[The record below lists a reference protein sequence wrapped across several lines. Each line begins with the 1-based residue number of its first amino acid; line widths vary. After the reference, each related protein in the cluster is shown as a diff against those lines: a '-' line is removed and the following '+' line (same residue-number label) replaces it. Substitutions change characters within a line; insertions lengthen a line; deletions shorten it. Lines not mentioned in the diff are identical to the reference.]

1 MKIEKKVMAKLN
13 KCYAIA
19 PLMYQGET
27 HLLVAAE
34 KQDPCYLFD
43 LDGNMVDKV
52 WDGPGG
58 VMSMSWV
65 PGSDGQYLSTY
76 QFYSPND
83 SKEAKIVIVTPRKK
97 GDWEVRTLVDLPH
110 IHRFDILVRDG
121 HCYLIACAL
130 KSGHEYKEDWSMPG
144 KVYAAKLPEDLSC
157 FDKNHQLELTVLK
170 DNMLKNHGYYRVTKD
185 GIPTSIISSNEGVFR
200 FTPPANGGDNWTIET
215 LLTEPTSDATL
226 VDLDGDGE
234 EELCT
239 FSPFHGEKVRI
250 YKKVDGAYQKVYE
263 LPEAAEFTHAIY
275 GGNLCGIPSFVVGHR
290 KGDRNLMVIRYNAE
304 KGDYQC
310 EIIDKDCGPAN
321 VFHYIHNGKDVL
333 ISTNREIDEIAMYT
347 ITED

>member
-1 MKIEKKVMAKLN
+1 MAKLN

-121 HCYLIACAL
+121 HRYLIACAL
-130 KSGHEYKEDWSMPG
+130 KSGHEYKED
-144 KVYAAKLPEDLSC
+144 
-157 FDKNHQLELTVLK
+157 
-170 DNMLKNHGYYRVTKD
+170 
-185 GIPTSIISSNEGVFR
+185 
-200 FTPPANGGDNWTIET
+200 
-215 LLTEPTSDATL
+215 
-226 VDLDGDGE
+226 
-234 EELCT
+234 
-239 FSPFHGEKVRI
+239 
-250 YKKVDGAYQKVYE
+250 
-263 LPEAAEFTHAIY
+263 
-275 GGNLCGIPSFVVGHR
+275 
-290 KGDRNLMVIRYNAE
+290 
-304 KGDYQC
+304 
-310 EIIDKDCGPAN
+310 
-321 VFHYIHNGKDVL
+321 
-333 ISTNREIDEIAMYT
+333 
-347 ITED
+347 